1 MTDHKPYILNTLS
14 RAIEAQSES
23 RAKTT
28 SPKVWKALKEAA
40 PQWPIYDS
48 NTLSS
53 DLLTA
58 WDVAKRV
65 AIDDIIKSLLG
76 LTAIDGKV
84 LAKVVNDAN
93 ASADKTELKSVADA

>member
-65 AIDDIIKSLLG
+65 AADDVIKDLLK
-76 LTAIDGKV
+76 LTTNLPDPSEQAD
-84 LAKVVNDAN
+84 AKAP
-93 ASADKTELKSVADA
+93 LKSVADV